1 MQKYEF
7 LCQEKTLVKN
17 KVSMFVFYKSI
28 EVQTPVDIMQ
38 K

>member
-17 KVSMFVFYKSI
+17 KVSMSVFYKLI
-28 EVQTPVDIMQ
+28 EVQTPVNIMQ